1 MGGGQ
6 GAPGD
11 PLPVRQGG
19 VGPGLQVLHLF
30 HSHYKAGRDSSNQ
43 CKENFYWAKY
53 MYFNFLKTLVFS
65 QKVFCMLNGKILLQR
80 YCSEVKTICI

>member
-1 MGGGQ
+1 MGSSQ
-6 GAPGD
+6 GASGD

-65 QKVFCMLNGKILLQR
+65 QKVFCMLNGKIL
-80 YCSEVKTICI
+80 

>member
-11 PLPVRQGG
+11 ALPVRQGG
-19 VGPGLQVLHLF
+19 AGPGLQVLHLL
-30 HSHYKAGRDSSNQ
+30 HPHYKAGWDSSNQ

-53 MYFNFLKTLVFS
+53 MYFNFKKPLYFHRMYYDYKCEMERF
-65 QKVFCMLNGKILLQR
+65 
-80 YCSEVKTICI
+80 

>member
-43 CKENFYWAKY
+43 CKENFYLAKY
-53 MYFNFLKTLVFS
+53 MYFNF
-65 QKVFCMLNGKILLQR
+65 
-80 YCSEVKTICI
+80 

>member
-6 GAPGD
+6 GTPGD

-19 VGPGLQVLHLF
+19 AGPGLQVLHLL
-30 HSHYKAGRDSSNQ
+30 HPHYKAGRDSSNQ

-53 MYFNFLKTLVFS
+53 MYFNF
-65 QKVFCMLNGKILLQR
+65 
-80 YCSEVKTICI
+80 